1 MRFFVLALLSVVLF
15 STFSSAA
22 VTDSHKNVVQPLISL
37 KLNNNDEVGEII
49 NDFPFSY
56 LHGPLNMP

>member
-1 MRFFVLALLSVVLF
+1 MQFFVLALLSVVLF

-22 VTDSHKNVVQPLISL
+22 VTDSHKNAVQPLISL

-49 NDFPFSY
+49 ND
-56 LHGPLNMP
+56 